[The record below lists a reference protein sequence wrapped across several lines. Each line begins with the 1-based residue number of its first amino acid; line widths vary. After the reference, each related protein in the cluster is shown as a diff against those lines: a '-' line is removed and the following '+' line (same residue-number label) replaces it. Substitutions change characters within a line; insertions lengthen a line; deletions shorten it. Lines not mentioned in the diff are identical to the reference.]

1 MPGRLQDKIAIVTGA
16 SSGIGRAI
24 CFAYAAEGAKLVCAD
39 LREVSHFDANTQ
51 ETTGTTHDLINKDGG
66 SATFVR
72 CDVTKPKDVEALVR
86 RAVEW
91 GGRVDIMVNNA
102 GISLEGGDPRPVWDV
117 PLETW
122 DRTNA
127 INSSGVFYGTKYAS
141 AQMLSQAPHQ
151 PSGDRGWII
160 NLSSV
165 LGLVGG
171 WHTSAYC
178 ASKGA
183 VVNFTRAAAID
194 CGPHRIHVNCI
205 GPGYT
210 ASAMTEPLFSQPE
223 VREGLVRKHPFGER
237 LGEPK
242 DLAAAA
248 VFLASEDAR
257 WVSGVALPV
266 DGGYTAH

>member
-1 MPGRLQDKIAIVTGA
+1 MPGRLQYKVAIVTGA

-24 CFAYAAEGAKLVCAD
+24 SFAYAAEGAKLVCAD

-51 ETTGTTHDLINKDGG
+51 ETTGTTHDLINKDHEGC
-66 SATFVR
+66 ATFVH
-72 CDVTKPKDVEALVR
+72 CDVTKPEEVEALVK

-91 GGRVDIMVNNA
+91 GGRVDVMVNNA

-117 PLETW
+117 PIETW
-122 DRTNA
+122 EKTNA

-141 AQMLSQAPHQ
+141 GQMVRQEPH
-151 PSGDRGWII
+151 PSGDKGWII
-160 NLSSV
+160 NISSV
-165 LGLVGG
+165 LGLVGAG
-171 WHTSAYC
+171 HTSAYC

-210 ASAMTEPLFSQPE
+210 ASAMTLPLFSQE
-223 VREGLVRKHPFGER
+223 SVREGLVAKHPFGSR
-237 LGEPK
+237 LGEPR
-242 DLAAAA
+242 DLAAAC

-257 WVSGVALPV
+257 WVSGVVLPV